1 MAKVIKD
8 GVESSKQALK
18 ELNEIGINL
27 SKVPQ
32 ISIVGQAAIMMT
44 SLLAGVKNEYIDH
57 DAHGNPFVVIK
68 GVRYSLAAAVFYTD
82 THGTTWIDSMV
93 RNNMELQ
100 NDTGLKKYDLVLAS
114 VGFGFPSAPFK
125 SSCKDNKIKVLKGFV
140 GKFLATEQS
149 DGSNDKVDIVMPI
162 YCYLSETKPEG
173 AIKILDVIEEESTS
187 KMVAAVASIKAYLEK
202 S

>member
-1 MAKVIKD
+1 MAKVIED
-8 GVESSKQALK
+8 GVEPSKQALK

-44 SLLAGVKNEYIDH
+44 SLLAGVKNECIDH

-82 THGTTWIDSMV
+82 THGTTWIDSMD
-93 RNNMELQ
+93 RNKMELE
-100 NDTGLKKYDLVLAS
+100 NDTGLKKYDLVLAAI
-114 VGFGFPSAPFK
+114 GFGLPSAPFK
-125 SSCKDNKIKVLKGFV
+125 MSDKDLKTKVLEGFI
-140 GKFLATEQS
+140 GEFLATENS
-149 DGSNDKVDIVMPI
+149 DGSNDKKNIVMPI

-187 KMVAAVASIKAYLEK
+187 KMVAAVDSIKVYLEK